1 MGARGGGDT
10 APTSYPAAALGELRR
25 TWLNPMLRGPIRPE
39 FWSGVVYATCVTL
52 LGQQRGSAGVRAWCA
67 AAEAAL
73 RWRISPAQAVGRRQ
87 CSGMGVTGSVSM
99 RKDSA
104 GQNKGRAW
112 LCCAVVRSATADPRW
127 VRRRGT
133 GVRCSGPWGLLQATK
148 AGLKGRGEGGEA
160 QHGRW
165 RGAEGS
171 TAMSGDKGGAVRVDG
186 AAGVQLRAPGLHG
199 STHEAPAKPR
209 GGQRGRSGT
218 GSDDARAR
226 RRSTGGGD
234 EQWRIGRKKQ
244 RRRIYTPGQRYR
256 VKNTTG
262 TYVILRY
269 RLLTHPVPLASL
281 RYRFLA
287 HPVP

>member
-1 MGARGGGDT
+1 
-10 APTSYPAAALGELRR
+10 
-25 TWLNPMLRGPIRPE
+25 MLRGPIRPE

-52 LGQQRGSAGVRAWCA
+52 LGQQRGSAGVGAWCA
-67 AAEAAL
+67 VAEAAL
-73 RWRISPAQAVGRRQ
+73 RWRISPAQVVGRRQ
-87 CSGMGVTGSVSM
+87 CSGLGVTGSVSM
-99 RKDSA
+99 HKVSA

-112 LCCAVVRSATADPRW
+112 LCCAVVRYATADPRW

-160 QHGRW
+160 HR
-165 RGAEGS
+165 GS
-171 TAMSGDKGGAVRVDG
+171 TRKMARAVRCSWTGLQEYTSGLLDSTG
-186 AAGVQLRAPGLHG
+186 QCTRLLR
-199 STHEAPAKPR
+199 SR
-209 GGQRGRSGT
+209 GGSAWPERHRRRRCEGV
-218 GSDDARAR
+218 R

-269 RLLTHPVPLASL
+269 WLLTHPVPLASL